1 MVACTSW
8 EVLGAGKQAQAWLH
22 DLLAG
27 AHTFWCSRP
36 SWEHLCPP
44 RAPSACPPAAQ
55 APLQPRKGVSWGL
68 SHELEA
74 GFPEPSGPSCK
85 EAWAQVMLS
94 LWTCLIFAVH
104 VVEEVVKE
112 VVGHA
117 KEAGE
122 KAIAD
127 ALQKAEEA
135 GSRVAKEVTEKVTS
149 TITNTV
155 THAAESLGNL
165 GQ

>member
-1 MVACTSW
+1 MPISMHLLHPTLPTRTRSPGGRASRNRSIYKNPLVQALAHCLAATCCATM
-8 EVLGAGKQAQAWLH
+8 LGGLGK
-22 DLLAG
+22 LAAEG
-27 AHTFWCSRP
+27 LAHRT
-36 SWEHLCPP
+36 EK
-44 RAPSACPPAAQ
+44 AT
-55 APLQPRKGVSWGL
+55 
-68 SHELEA
+68 EE
-74 GFPEPSGPSCK
+74 
-85 EAWAQVMLS
+85 
-94 LWTCLIFAVH
+94 AVH